1 MCERFKHPVKRGGT
15 GEGPSL
21 EGRINPRQRPQVAL
35 GKGERLSK
43 AKRRRV
49 SRERG
54 LQVME
59 GGAAEGPRL
68 K

>member
-1 MCERFKHPVKRGGT
+1 MGER
-15 GEGPSL
+15 PSL
-21 EGRINPRQRPQVAL
+21 KERINPRQRPQVAL

-49 SRERG
+49 SRGRG